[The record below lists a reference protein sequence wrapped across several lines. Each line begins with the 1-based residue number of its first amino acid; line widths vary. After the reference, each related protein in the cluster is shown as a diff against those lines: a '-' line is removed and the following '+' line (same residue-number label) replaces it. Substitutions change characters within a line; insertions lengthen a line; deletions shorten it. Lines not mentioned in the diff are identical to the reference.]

1 MKGKMKKTGLMIIA
15 LFVLSE
21 ATIMAAEPE
30 GMPANDALK
39 RLQDGN
45 AKFVAASLTGLNGQQ
60 LLARRAE
67 LTKDQK
73 PFAVIVSCSDSRV
86 PPELVFDAGLGDVFV
101 VRTAGEVVDPV
112 AIGSIEY
119 AVAHLGT
126 NLIVV
131 LGHEKCG
138 AVAAA
143 VSQAKESGNIPDV
156 LKAIEPA
163 VEETKGK
170 PGDPVDNAVRANAV
184 DIARRLETTGP
195 IIPSRVKAGTL
206 KIVAARYDLDSG
218 KVELFQ

>member
-1 MKGKMKKTGLMIIA
+1 MKKTGLMIIA